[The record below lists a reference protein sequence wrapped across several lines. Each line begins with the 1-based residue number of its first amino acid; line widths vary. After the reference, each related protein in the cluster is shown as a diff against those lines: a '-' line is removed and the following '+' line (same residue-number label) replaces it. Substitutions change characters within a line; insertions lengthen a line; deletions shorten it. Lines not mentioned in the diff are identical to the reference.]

1 MKDGERAGDESIQQK
16 RGGSK
21 RKFMNAVKGDLLVML
36 PRKILMTEI
45 IGGGDMLVMLLR
57 KTLRPRSLG
66 KEFDPL

>member
-1 MKDGERAGDESIQQK
+1 
-16 RGGSK
+16 
-21 RKFMNAVKGDLLVML
+21 MNAVKGDLLVML

-45 IGGGDMLVMLLR
+45 IGAGDMLVMLLR